1 MWETRITAALLDLRG
16 FHKGL
21 LVFLQEWSL
30 FVPPNPRIYHPYR
43 RIEYGD
49 CIFLRQLACQRYLRG
64 YRKVRSIPLYHL
76 HRSQRIAAPYLA
88 DQIFVLDDSNCLQQR
103 CCLLHLQLYL
113 MDIGTVLCFFLF
125 RQNLLLS

>member
-49 CIFLRQLACQRYLRG
+49 CIFLRQLECQRYLRG

-88 DQIFVLDDSNCLQQR
+88 DQIFVLDDSNCLRQKYF
-103 CCLLHLQLYL
+103 LLYL
-113 MDIGTVLCFFLF
+113 MRDLLGIEAGRCLFLF
-125 RQNLLLS
+125 HQNWLPD